1 MTTRTTARRAWL
13 AAALAGGILVAA
25 AAPALAGDSGAA
37 LRPPTGDWK
46 RTFDGVKQTITFAA
60 DGKVYGDAGCNR
72 FTGGYT
78 VKGDRMEIGPLA
90 STMMYCE
97 GKMDAEQSLLKSLE
111 SVHSYSAT
119 TTTLKLMGG
128 GSTLKFTKR

>member
-1 MTTRTTARRAWL
+1 MLFR
-13 AAALAGGILVAA
+13 
-25 AAPALAGDSGAA
+25 S
-37 LRPPTGDWK
+37 
-46 RTFDGVKQTITFAA
+46 QTITFAA

>member
-1 MTTRTTARRAWL
+1 
-13 AAALAGGILVAA
+13 
-25 AAPALAGDSGAA
+25 
-37 LRPPTGDWK
+37 
-46 RTFDGVKQTITFAA
+46 
-60 DGKVYGDAGCNR
+60 
-72 FTGGYT
+72 
-78 VKGDRMEIGPLA
+78 MEIGPLA